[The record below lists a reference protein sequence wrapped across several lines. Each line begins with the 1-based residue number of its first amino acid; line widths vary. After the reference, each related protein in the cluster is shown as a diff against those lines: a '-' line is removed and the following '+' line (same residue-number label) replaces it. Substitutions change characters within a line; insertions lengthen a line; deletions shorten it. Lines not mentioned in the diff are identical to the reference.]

1 MAELTYPETW
11 QGVEKSIRAL
21 ADKRLLFVTGA
32 VKSGTTWTQLWLD
45 RHPEIACRGE
55 GNYFNL
61 FAGALQSVCN
71 GHNGHNDTELAGK
84 SSKLPPYPAISLAH
98 IQYLLR
104 ETVLGTM
111 AVYAGDDRVRVV
123 AEKTPVT
130 VASLPTVALVIPEAS
145 FLHVMRDGRDV
156 VVSTWHHNLRIGGA
170 DYRNLY
176 PTPGSFIEEMAPIW
190 ARHQTPA
197 IAFRAERPSDIHQIH
212 YEDMLDDPLP
222 VLTGVFDWLGVD
234 ADPSVAAACLEDTA
248 FETLADG
255 RARGQGDATSFFRKG
270 TAGQWRTE
278 FTPAEEARFWDIAGE
293 VMEAQGYD
301 REGRRRP

>member
-1 MAELTYPETW
+1 MTELTYPETW
-11 QGVEKSIRAL
+11 QGVAKSIRAL
-21 ADKRLLFVTGA
+21 SDKNILFVTGA

-61 FAGALQSVCN
+61 FAGALQSLCN
-71 GHNGHNDTELAGK
+71 GHNAHNQTELTAK

-111 AVYAGDDRVRVV
+111 AVYAGDDTVRVV

-130 VASLPTVALVIPEAS
+130 IASLRTVALVIPEAS
-145 FLHVMRDGRDV
+145 FLHVVRDGRDV
-156 VVSTWHHNLRIGGA
+156 VVSTWHHNLRIGGDA
-170 DYRNLY
+170 YREQH
-176 PTPGSFIEEMAPIW
+176 PTPGSFIEEMAQIW
-190 ARHQTPA
+190 VRHQTPA
-197 IAFRAERPSDIHQIH
+197 ITFRAERPEAIRQIH

-222 VLTGVFDWLGVD
+222 ILTGVFDWLGVD
-234 ADPSVAAACLEDTA
+234 SDPAVAWACLKESS

-255 RARGQGDATSFFRKG
+255 RAPGQDDPGSFFRKG

-293 VMEAQGYD
+293 VMEAQGYT
-301 REGRRRP
+301 REGRTRR